1 MSVTGFNLRSFNVS
15 RSGGFMATLQNPI
28 MVFNQTSGAG
38 MCIPRDAL
46 TPGAR
51 RRRDGGRPGL
61 FPREA
66 QLDPSQLLAQ
76 QSSPQTELPESRRG
90 EGG

>member
-1 MSVTGFNLRSFNVS
+1 MEEGRGCS
-15 RSGGFMATLQNPI
+15 
-28 MVFNQTSGAG
+28 
-38 MCIPRDAL
+38 
-46 TPGAR
+46 PG
-51 RRRDGGRPGL
+51 
-61 FPREA
+61 EA